1 MIVGNG
7 HTVMLRLV
15 RAVRGGVEVWIGLVV
30 IIQCSDGR
38 AGVLSLDLAKHWVTG
53 CNIRKPPL
61 FIVV

>member
-1 MIVGNG
+1 
-7 HTVMLRLV
+7 MLRLV
-15 RAVRGGVEVWIGLVV
+15 RAVRDGVEVWIGLVV